1 MTFMR
6 ALLSGLFLFAAL
18 LPCFAQN
25 VLRTEPLVLAPY
37 EIAYV
42 RNSACPAGKVLKV
55 TGSIRGLHRR
65 KACVTLA
72 SEQAWLAVATP

>member
-1 MTFMR
+1 MR
-6 ALLSGLFLFAAL
+6 VLLSGLFLFAAV

-25 VLRTEPLVLAPY
+25 VLKSEPLILAPY

-42 RNSACPAGKVLKV
+42 RNSSCPIGKVLKV
-55 TGSIRGLHRR
+55 TGAIRGLHRR